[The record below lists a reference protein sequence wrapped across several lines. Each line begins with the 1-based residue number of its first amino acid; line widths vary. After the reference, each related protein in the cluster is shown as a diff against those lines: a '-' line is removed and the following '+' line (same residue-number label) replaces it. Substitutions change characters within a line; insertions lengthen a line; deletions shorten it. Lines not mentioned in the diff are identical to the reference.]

1 LSDTLTRR
9 APQTTITDYTTFWQA
24 EMAAYF
30 SAVTLAHMQGGMKT
44 HLFINVPP
52 DERSPANAANA
63 TKAAK
68 EKSLVDG
75 FNAALKVAVAEFA
88 KEHKDAVV
96 LSYDAHAFFT
106 KVLDAPAKYG
116 FKNVTGY
123 CTCDD
128 DSYFWY
134 SAFLWLSCMR
144 KMSLIVSSQIL
155 DTQPRKFINCLLR
168 IWSPS

>member
-1 LSDTLTRR
+1 M
-9 APQTTITDYTTFWQA
+9 FWQA

-30 SAVTLAHMQGGMKT
+30 SAVTLAHTQGGLKT

-52 DERSPANAANA
+52 EERSPANAANATKA

-75 FNAALKVAVAEFA
+75 FNTALKVAVAGFA

-134 SAFLWLSCMR
+134 SAFLWLSCIG
-144 KMSLIVSSQIL
+144 KMGLIVSSQTL
-155 DTQPRKFINCLLR
+155 ATQPKKFINCLLR